1 MEEQN
6 KRKLLNIYYLEVNH
20 HKKAISFFLRFSLIF
35 SVCLSPSNSCQ
46 TREEALHEAN
56 RRR

>member
-6 KRKLLNIYYLEVNH
+6 KRNLLNIYYLEV
-20 HKKAISFFLRFSLIF
+20 KPLYKAISIFLRFSLIF
-35 SVCLSPSNSCQ
+35 SVCLSPSNCCQ
-46 TREEALHEAN
+46 TMEEALHEAN